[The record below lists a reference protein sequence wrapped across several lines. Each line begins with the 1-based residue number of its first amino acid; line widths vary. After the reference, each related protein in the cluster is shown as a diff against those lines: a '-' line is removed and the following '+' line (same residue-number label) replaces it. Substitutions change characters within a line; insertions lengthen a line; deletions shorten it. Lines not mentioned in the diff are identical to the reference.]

1 MEKKS
6 FVLGSA
12 WAQRMLEVPDEDFA
26 IIVKA
31 VFQFALTG
39 EHDNVP
45 GLHKALVSEMTAFLA
60 DNAEKYEEVC
70 RKRREAGS
78 LGGKQKVANAK
89 QKVANATKCL
99 ANGSK
104 SIHDNDNDNVND
116 NDNDNDNVILTDNRK
131 KVDANASK
139 KETIAALV
147 ERWNSYGNRGNI
159 PTIRSVSVDSACG
172 KSVIARVTGAGL
184 DEVHHVMDEV
194 FQSDYLRGM
203 VNSWNATFDW
213 VFKPTNF
220 DKIRNGNYTNKGGGN
235 LSRAQAEF
243 LADWVNEREAL

>member
-1 MEKKS
+1 MDKKS

-31 VFQFALTG
+31 EFQFALTG

-89 QKVANATKCL
+89 QNVANATKCL

-104 SIHDNDNDNVND
+104 SIHDNDNDNVNE
-116 NDNDNDNVILTDNRK
+116 NDNVNDNVILTDNRK
-131 KVDANASK
+131 KVNANAFK

-147 ERWNSYGNRGNI
+147 DRWNSYDNRGNI
-159 PTIRSVSVDSACG
+159 PTIRSVSADSACG
-172 KSVIARVTGAGL
+172 KSVIARVTAAGME
-184 DEVHHVMDEV
+184 EVHRVMDEV
-194 FQSDYLRGM
+194 FESDYLRGM

-220 DKIRNGNYTNKGGGN
+220 DKIRNGNYRNKTG
-235 LSRAQAEF
+235 SSKAQAAF